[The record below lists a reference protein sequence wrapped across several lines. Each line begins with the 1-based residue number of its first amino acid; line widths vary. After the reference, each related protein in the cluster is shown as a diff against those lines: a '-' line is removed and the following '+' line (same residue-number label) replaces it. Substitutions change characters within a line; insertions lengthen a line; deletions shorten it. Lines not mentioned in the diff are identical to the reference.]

1 MKPTLLALALVLPAS
16 ILHAKTDGPYPTTY
30 QPAAAPTTAIVG
42 ATLLSA
48 AGPQLDNSVVILQD
62 GKIQALGQDLPIP
75 ANAIVIDGKGKWL
88 TPGII
93 DIHSHLGV
101 FSSPGVPSMRDG
113 NEKTAKNT
121 AEVWAE
127 HSIWPQDPG
136 FEQARKGGVTTIA
149 ILPGSANLFGGR
161 SVTIK
166 NVPSVSVQGMKFPAA
181 PYGAKMACGENPINY
196 AARGND
202 PFTRMGNMAGFRSAF
217 LDAQAYLERRN
228 ASGNSSNFKPDLKLE
243 TLAGILNGEIDAHIH
258 CYRADEMLQMID
270 LAKEFGFKI
279 KAFHHAT
286 EAYKIA
292 DILAREQIGI
302 ATWADRWGF
311 KLEAYDSVPLNVA
324 AIEWAGVHTMLH
336 SDSATLIQ
344 RLNIEAAMAM
354 ASAKR
359 VNKTISREEAIR
371 WITLNPAISLGIA
384 DRTGSL
390 EPGKMAD
397 LVLWSTDPFSVYAV
411 AEKVYIDGVL
421 LIDRAQ
427 PATTPESDFLLGQ
440 PVLEANNE

>member
-1 MKPTLLALALVLPAS
+1 MNPRALILALVTASGAVQAQPEAPYPSTYKPAS
-16 ILHAKTDGPYPTTY
+16 S
-30 QPAAAPTTAIVG
+30 PTTAIVG
-42 ATLLSA
+42 ATILTA
-48 AGPQLDNSVVILQD
+48 AGPQLNGGTVILQN
-62 GKIQALGQDLPIP
+62 GKILQVGENIAIP
-75 ANAIVIDGKGKWL
+75 ADAVVIDGKGKWV

-101 FSSPGVPSMRDG
+101 FSSPGVPSMRNG

-136 FEQARKGGVTTIA
+136 FEQARRGGVTTLA

-166 NVPSVSVQGMKFPAA
+166 NVPAVSVQAMKFPAA
-181 PYGAKMACGENPINY
+181 RYGAKMACGENPITY

-217 LDAQAYLERRN
+217 IDAQAYLERRN
-228 ASGNSSNFKPDLKLE
+228 TTKDRSAFKVDLKLE
-243 TLAGILNGEIDAHIH
+243 TLAGILAGEIDTHIH
-258 CYRADEMLQMID
+258 CYRADEMMQMID
-270 LAKEFGFKI
+270 LSKEFGFNI
-279 KAFHHAT
+279 TAFHHAT

-292 DILAREQIGI
+292 DILAKENIAI

-311 KLEAYDSVPLNVA
+311 KLEAYDAVPLNVA
-324 AIEWAGVHTMLH
+324 ALEWAGVHTMLH

-344 RLNIEAAMAM
+344 RLNIEAAMAI

-371 WITLNPAISLGIA
+371 WITLNPAVSMAIA

-397 LVLWSTDPFSVYAV
+397 VVVWSADPFSVYAV

-421 LIDRAQ
+421 LVDRTQA
-427 PATTPESDFLLGQ
+427 ATAPESDFLLGQ
-440 PVLEANNE
+440 PALEANNE

>member
-1 MKPTLLALALVLPAS
+1 MRLTLLALALALPAS
-16 ILHAKTDGPYPTTY
+16 VLQAQTEGPYPSTY
-30 QPAAAPTTAIVG
+30 QPASAPVTAIVG

-48 AGPQLDNSVVILQD
+48 AGPQLDSSVIILQD
-62 GKIQALGQDLPIP
+62 GKIQAIGQGLAIP
-75 ANAIVIDGKGKWL
+75 ANAVVIDGKGKWL

-101 FSSPGVPSMRDG
+101 FPSPGVPSLRDG

-127 HSIWPQDPG
+127 HSMWPQDPG
-136 FEQARKGGVTTIA
+136 FEQARRGGVTTIA

-161 SVTIK
+161 GVTIK
-166 NVPSVSVQGMKFPAA
+166 NVHSVSVQGMKFPDA
-181 PYGAKMACGENPINY
+181 PYSAKMACGENPINY

-217 LDAQAYLERRN
+217 IDAQAYLERRN
-228 ASGNSSNFKPDLKLE
+228 ASGNSSSFKPDLKLE
-243 TLAGILNGEIDAHIH
+243 TLAGILSGEIDAHIH

-286 EAYKIA
+286 EAFKIA
-292 DILAREQIGI
+292 DILAKEQIGI

-397 LVLWSTDPFSVYAV
+397 VVLWSADPFSVYAV

-421 LIDRAQ
+421 LVDRTQA
-427 PATTPESDFLLGQ
+427 ATAPESDFLLGQ
-440 PVLEANNE
+440 PALEANND